1 MATRTLA
8 EVRAADADVVYSL
21 YFPDG
26 GRVRAATAVGC
37 VCLDYL
43 SCSECE
49 RILGQS
55 FLSIELAVRKKQRTD
70 PPVTVARVDA
80 GPGKGLE
87 PGSRG
92 VEVSDAVALSG
103 KAEQLGPG
111 SSHQPVEGSDAV
123 AISGKADKV
132 GPGSSHPP
140 SDGIEGSDAVALSG
154 KADKLGPGSSH
165 PPSDGVEGSDAV
177 AISGTADRIE
187 LGLSH
192 PPSDG
197 VDGSD
202 AATSS
207 GTADQIGPV
216 SHPQSDGVE
225 EGFEAAISR
234 MAARLGLPTAVG
246 ERAKEVFRKMEDASA
261 WPRVPGR
268 RKTKIKFQSKRP
280 LAYAACLSIA
290 CRADGSAVTLRE
302 LARAVAEDGGAAGR
316 KDIANLVAHIR
327 GRLGKEVAGHATGGT
342 VSISSYLRR
351 FGALVGLRE
360 PDLAAAL
367 EAARRLED
375 GVLDLRHCPDT
386 VAAAVVCLALERA
399 GAIMP
404 GVKDVAAATG
414 VSSTVHT
421 VCRKLRCHVDLL
433 FG

>member
-8 EVRAADADVVYSL
+8 ELRAADADVVYSL
-21 YFPDG
+21 YFPDD
-26 GRVRAATAVGC
+26 GRVRAAMAVGC

-43 SCSECE
+43 TCSECE

-70 PPVTVARVDA
+70 PPVPVARVDA
-80 GPGKGLE
+80 GPRQRVEPRTDPPVPVARIDAGPRQRAE
-87 PGSRG
+87 PGSHG
-92 VEVSDAVALSG
+92 AG
-103 KAEQLGPG
+103 
-111 SSHQPVEGSDAV
+111 GSDKV
-123 AISGKADKV
+123 AISGKANQL
-132 GPGSSHPP
+132 GLGSSHPP
-140 SDGIEGSDAVALSG
+140 SDGIEGSDKVEISG
-154 KADKLGPGSSH
+154 KTDKLGPGSSH
-165 PPSDGVEGSDAV
+165 PPSDGVQGSDAV
-177 AISGTADRIE
+177 AISGKADK
-187 LGLSH
+187 L
-192 PPSDG
+192 
-197 VDGSD
+197 
-202 AATSS
+202 
-207 GTADQIGPV
+207 
-216 SHPQSDGVE
+216 GVE

-234 MAARLGLPTAVG
+234 MADRLGLAAAVG
-246 ERAKEVFRKMEDASA
+246 ERAKEIFRKMEEASA

-268 RKTKIKFQSKRP
+268 RKNKTKFQSKRP

-327 GRLGKEVAGHATGGT
+327 GRLGKEDAGQAAGGMA

-367 EAARRLED
+367 RAARRLED
-375 GVLDLRHCPDT
+375 GVLDLRHSPDT
-386 VAAAVVCLALERA
+386 VAAAIVCLALELA
-399 GAIMP
+399 GAIRP

-414 VSSTVHT
+414 VSSTVHL